1 MKQHTLSKWLKII
14 VAGMAL
20 CGFVIFGGLA
30 PKLVSGMLEQNPD
43 WGGCSSIFIFFAWVG
58 FIWLAALPCY
68 WVLGIVWK
76 IAGEIKADR
85 SFTIENS
92 LRVKKIMN
100 DPNNA
105 ISKTLHYDFE
115 ENVIRVSV
123 EEESVEF
130 KWENIFQMKT
140 SGNLLLIYTN
150 RINAYIL
157 PLAQVGDKYDAL
169 SALAHS
175 KLEKYRIKA

>member
-20 CGFVIFGGLA
+20 CGLVIFGGLA

-92 LRVKKIMN
+92 LRVKKIMILALADSAFVFIMN
-100 DPNNA
+100 IIYFIAGINHA
-105 ISKTLHYDFE
+105 GILLASLFVCFAGVVIAVFAGCVSHLVHKAVLLRE
-115 ENVIRVSV
+115 EN
-123 EEESVEF
+123 ESFV
-130 KWENIFQMKT
+130 
-140 SGNLLLIYTN
+140 
-150 RINAYIL
+150 
-157 PLAQVGDKYDAL
+157 
-169 SALAHS
+169 
-175 KLEKYRIKA
+175 